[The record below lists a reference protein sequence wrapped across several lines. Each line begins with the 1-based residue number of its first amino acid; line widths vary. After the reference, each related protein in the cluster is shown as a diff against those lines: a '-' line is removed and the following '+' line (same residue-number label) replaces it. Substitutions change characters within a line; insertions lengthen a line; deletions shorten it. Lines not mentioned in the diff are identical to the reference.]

1 MLSLATRTISQ
12 PLRPILRLNL
22 VTALSPRHESG
33 GPVLVTGAAR
43 GLGAAIAIALAK
55 NGIEPIL
62 LGRNNHSL
70 EATAF
75 VVSEYLGRQSRSISA
90 DVSNWLELK
99 NSINAVLVPDE
110 TFSGLVNNAGIIEP
124 ISRIEDCDPAAWAHC
139 IQVNLIGSFNVL
151 RACLPKIAAGGRVA
165 NISSGAAEAEH
176 AGWSAYAASKAGLER
191 LSATL
196 ANERPDLGVYAVRP
210 GVTDTGMQA
219 EIRASTVDNAIRRLK
234 KDDLQSVDIPAM
246 AIASL
251 FCASQLGNFGRVV
264 ESKSIPIFRYNY
276 SQ

>member
-1 MLSLATRTISQ
+1 M
-12 PLRPILRLNL
+12 
-22 VTALSPRHESG
+22 
-33 GPVLVTGAAR
+33 LVTGAAR

-62 LGRNNHSL
+62 LGRDNHSL

-75 VVSEYLGRQSRSISA
+75 VVSEYLGRQSRSIAA

-264 ESKSIPIFRYNY
+264 ESKSIPIFRDNY
-276 SQ
+276 RQ

>member
-1 MLSLATRTISQ
+1 MISP
-12 PLRPILRLNL
+12 PLRPILRLDL
-22 VTALSPRHESG
+22 VTALSPRHEPG

-43 GLGAAIAIALAK
+43 GLGAAIAIALAE

-62 LGRNNHSL
+62 LGRNLHSL
-70 EATAF
+70 EETASI
-75 VVSEYLGRQSRSISA
+75 VGEYLGKKPRLIAA
-90 DVSNWLELK
+90 DVSNWLELGH
-99 NSINAVLVPDE
+99 SIDSVLAPEE

-124 ISRIEDCDPAAWAHC
+124 ISMIEDCDPATWAHC
-139 IQVNLIGSFNVL
+139 IQVNLIGAFNVL
-151 RACLPKIAAGGRVA
+151 RACLPKMAVGGRIA
-165 NISSGAAEAEH
+165 NISSGAAESEH

-234 KDDLQSVDIPAM
+234 KDDLQPVDVPAM

-251 FCASQLGNFGRVV
+251 FGASRIEICTRVV
-264 ESKSIPIFRYNY
+264 ESKSIPLNHNNH

>member
-1 MLSLATRTISQ
+1 M
-12 PLRPILRLNL
+12 
-22 VTALSPRHESG
+22 
-33 GPVLVTGAAR
+33 LVTGAAR

-62 LGRNNHSL
+62 LGRNLHSL
-70 EATAF
+70 EETASI
-75 VVSEYLGRQSRSISA
+75 VGEYLGKKPRSIAA
-90 DVSNWLELK
+90 DVSNWLELEH
-99 NSINAVLVPDE
+99 SIGAVLAPE
-110 TFSGLVNNAGIIEP
+110 EMFSGLVNNAGIIEP
-124 ISRIEDCDPAAWAHC
+124 ISMIEDCDPATWAHC
-139 IQVNLIGSFNVL
+139 IQVNLIGAFNVL
-151 RACLPKIAAGGRVA
+151 RACLPRIAVGGRIA
-165 NISSGAAEAEH
+165 NISSGAAESEH

-196 ANERPDLGVYAVRP
+196 ANERPDLSVYAVRP

-234 KDDLQSVDIPAM
+234 KDDLQPADIPAM

-251 FCASQLGNFGRVV
+251 FCASTIEIYERVV
-264 ESKSIPIFRYNY
+264 ESKSIPKNHNNH

>member
-1 MLSLATRTISQ
+1 M
-12 PLRPILRLNL
+12 
-22 VTALSPRHESG
+22 
-33 GPVLVTGAAR
+33 LVTGAAR

-62 LGRNNHSL
+62 LGRNDPSL
-70 EATAF
+70 EPTALF
-75 VVSEYLGRQSRSISA
+75 VRKYLGKRPRSIAA
-90 DVSNWLELK
+90 DVSDWLELK
-99 NSINAVLVPDE
+99 DSIDAVLAPDE

-124 ISRIEDCDPAAWAHC
+124 ISRIEDCDPMAWAHC
-139 IQVNLIGSFNVL
+139 IKVNLIGAFNVL

-234 KDDLQSVDIPAM
+234 KDDLQSVDVPAR
-246 AIASL
+246 AIANL
-251 FCASQLGNFGRVV
+251 FCASQLEISARVV
-264 ESKSIPIFRYNY
+264 ESKSIPTIHDNY
-276 SQ
+276 SDQQ

>member
-1 MLSLATRTISQ
+1 MHSLAVRTISP
-12 PLRPILRLNL
+12 PLRPILLLNL
-22 VTALSPRHESG
+22 VTALSPRHETG
-33 GPVLVTGAAR
+33 GPVLITGAAR

-62 LGRNNHSL
+62 LGRNHHSL
-70 EATAF
+70 EETTNI
-75 VVSEYLGRQSRSISA
+75 VVEYLGKKPRSIAA
-90 DVSNWLELK
+90 DVSNWLELEH
-99 NSINAVLVPDE
+99 SIGAVLSPEE
-110 TFSGLVNNAGIIEP
+110 TFAGLVNNAGIIEP
-124 ISRIEDCDPAAWAHC
+124 ISMIEDCDPAAWAHC
-139 IQVNLIGSFNVL
+139 VQVNLIGAFNVL
-151 RACLPKIAAGGRVA
+151 RACLPRIAVGGRIA
-165 NISSGAAEAEH
+165 NISSGAAESEH

-234 KDDLQSVDIPAM
+234 KDDLQPADIPAM

-251 FCASQLGNFGRVV
+251 FFASTIEICERVV
-264 ESKSIPIFRYNY
+264 ESKSIPKNHNNH

>member
-1 MLSLATRTISQ
+1 MISP
-12 PLRPILRLNL
+12 PLRPILLLNL
-22 VTALSPRHESG
+22 VTARSPQHETG

-43 GLGAAIAIALAK
+43 GLGAAIAIALAE

-62 LGRNNHSL
+62 LGRNHHSL
-70 EATAF
+70 GATASI
-75 VVSEYLGRQSRSISA
+75 VGEYLGKQPRLIAA
-90 DVSNWLELK
+90 DVSNWLELEH
-99 NSINAVLVPDE
+99 SIGAVLAPEE

-124 ISRIEDCDPAAWAHC
+124 ISMIEDCDPAAWAHC
-139 IQVNLIGSFNVL
+139 IHVNLIGAFNVL

-210 GVTDTGMQA
+210 GVTDTGMQV

-234 KDDLQSVDIPAM
+234 KDDLQSVDVPAM

-251 FCASQLGNFGRVV
+251 FGASQLEIFARVL
-264 ESKSIPIFRYNY
+264 ESKSIPIIYNNKC
-276 SQ
+276 Q

>member
-1 MLSLATRTISQ
+1 MISP
-12 PLRPILRLNL
+12 PLRPILLLNL
-22 VTALSPRHESG
+22 VTALSPQHETG

-43 GLGAAIAIALAK
+43 GLGAAIAIALAE

-62 LGRNNHSL
+62 LGRNHHSL
-70 EATAF
+70 EATASI
-75 VVSEYLGRQSRSISA
+75 VGEYLGKQPRLIAA
-90 DVSNWLELK
+90 DVSNWLELEH
-99 NSINAVLVPDE
+99 SIGAVLAPEE

-124 ISRIEDCDPAAWAHC
+124 ISMIEDCDPAAWAHC
-139 IQVNLIGSFNVL
+139 IQVNLIGAFNVL

-234 KDDLQSVDIPAM
+234 KDDLQSVDVPAT

-251 FCASQLGNFGRVV
+251 FGASQLDIFARVL
-264 ESKSIPIFRYNY
+264 ESKSIPIIYDNKN
-276 SQ
+276 Q

>member
-1 MLSLATRTISQ
+1 M
-12 PLRPILRLNL
+12 
-22 VTALSPRHESG
+22 
-33 GPVLVTGAAR
+33 LVTGAAR

-70 EATAF
+70 EETALF
-75 VVSEYLGRQSRSISA
+75 VSKYLGNRPRFIAA
-90 DVSNWLELK
+90 DVADWLELK
-99 NSINAVLVPDE
+99 DSIGAALAPGE

-124 ISRIEDCDPAAWAHC
+124 ISRIEDCDPGAWAQC
-139 IQVNLIGSFNVL
+139 IQVNLIGAFNVL
-151 RACLPKIAAGGRVA
+151 RACLPKIAAGGRIA

-196 ANERPDLGVYAVRP
+196 AHERPDLGVYAVRP

-234 KDDLQSVDIPAM
+234 KDDLQSVDVPAR

-251 FCASQLGNFGRVV
+251 FCASHLEISARLV
-264 ESKSIPIFRYNY
+264 ESKSIPTIHDNY
-276 SQ
+276 SD